1 MGCGSSTGSDGKIQM
16 QKTKLAGMDEFFDDV
31 QAFVDDVYEIKDP
44 IDDARDELM
53 DSTDLDKVVGANTHH
68 ATVGIVFSIA
78 SQSNGS
84 DVGNIFEVLPK
95 EPFIQINKG
104 SASGKTAESV
114 DNLTEYIK
122 AVVAAQS
129 KIQPLAEKAQSFA
142 EKAPDLP
149 GKAKDEVGNA
159 GDLGAMDKLRA
170 VKNTGTN
177 CKNMAKLPGLVQ
189 ELKDTVADAISEIQ
203 AACKELNAKKGDLG
217 NIGKKCAAA
226 KKVSPKDCYLE
237 CGDKIGSA
245 GDDKKK
251 WDRNQTRRKKK
262 GKGAPGK
269 APAKGAK
276 K

>member
-1 MGCGSSTGSDGKIQM
+1 MGCGSSTGDGDKIQM

-31 QAFVDDVYEIKDP
+31 QAFVDDFYEIKDP
-44 IDDARDELM
+44 IDDAKDALLE
-53 DSTDLDKVVGANTHH
+53 STDLEKVEGANTHH
-68 ATVGIVFSIA
+68 ATVGTVFSIA
-78 SQSNGS
+78 AQGNGA
-84 DVGNIFEVLPK
+84 DVANIFEVLPK

-104 SASGKTAESV
+104 SAAGKTAESV

-122 AVVAAQS
+122 AFVAAQS

-159 GDLGAMDKLRA
+159 GDLGTMDKLRA

-177 CKNMAKLPGLVQ
+177 CKMMAKLPALIT
-189 ELKDTVADAISEIQ
+189 ELKDTVADGIAEIQ

-217 NIGKKCAAA
+217 NIGKKCAEK

-237 CGDKIGSA
+237 CGDAIG
-245 GDDKKK
+245 GDAEAKKK
-251 WDRNQTRRKKK
+251 WQKNQTRKKK
-262 GKGAPGK
+262 KAKAAGN
-269 APAKGAK
+269 APAKAK